1 MAQQRQENRQ
11 IVGFSLDPAM
21 AKAVKE
27 EAAKRGISLRTLFEE
42 MWAERSKR
50 PAK

>member
-1 MAQQRQENRQ
+1 MANPQNNRQ
-11 IVGFSLDPAM
+11 IVGFSLSLQM

-42 MWAERSKR
+42 MWSDYIKR
-50 PAK
+50 TRK